1 MKKYIFIILAS
12 MCLGTLNAQTVDWS
26 QFPNPVDSIQ
36 KKIYEPAQYLVYYTY
51 KYARDSKYPRG
62 KYKGLTLLQIG
73 KRYNRFM
80 DYYSFR
86 YDTIYDEAVKEKL
99 TMAQVG
105 PIRLGL
111 LKKVILEDDIL
122 IDKQKNNESIQCTA
136 GGIQRYQY
144 KEDCPALKWTL
155 AEGDTVIADY
165 HCKKATTRL
174 FGRDYIAW
182 YSTDVNLPYGPYKFN
197 GLPGLIFK
205 VSDTQKNFIFTLCG
219 LKKATSYSPIYLHKE
234 DIVQTSRKDV
244 RQIYKNYCDSPGA
257 ALVSDGSVQ
266 VSKEDLAKVK
276 AFPYNPIELE

>member
-1 MKKYIFIILAS
+1 MKKYFFIILAF
-12 MCLGTLNAQTVDWS
+12 MCFGTLNAQTVDWS

-36 KKIYEPAQYLVYYTY
+36 KKIYEPAQYLIHYTY
-51 KYARDSKYPRG
+51 KFARDAKYPRE
-62 KYKGLTLLQIG
+62 KYIGLSLLQIG
-73 KRYNRFM
+73 DKYNRFM
-80 DYYSFR
+80 DYNSLR
-86 YDTIYDEAVKEKL
+86 VDSLEDEAYRQQL
-99 TMAQVG
+99 SAAQVG
-105 PIRLGL
+105 PTILNL
-111 LKKVILEDDIL
+111 LRKVHLEDDIL
-122 IDKQKNNESIQCTA
+122 IDKQKNREIIQCTA
-136 GGIQRYQY
+136 GGIQEYQY

-155 AEGDTVIADY
+155 VEGDTVIADY
-165 HCKKATTRL
+165 HCKKATTSL

-234 DIVQTSRKDV
+234 DIIQTSRKDV
-244 RQIYKNYCDSPGA
+244 RKIYKNYCDSPGV